1 MLPPAK
7 RQKVRDRWHEMKY
20 YFSWERIKQQHG
32 GGGGRKSCFFL
43 CFLFITYIVPHCLY
57 MVWLKEKRKTL
68 LHDQTVYIY
77 NYYVDMNM
85 MYVNC

>member
-1 MLPPAK
+1 MCVGEEGGWGAK
-7 RQKVRDRWHEMKY
+7 AV
-20 YFSWERIKQQHG
+20 
-32 GGGGRKSCFFL
+32 FF
-43 CFLFITYIVPHCLY
+43 CFLFITYIVPHCWY

-77 NYYVDMNM
+77 NYYVYMNM

>member
-1 MLPPAK
+1 MFL
-7 RQKVRDRWHEMKY
+7 
-20 YFSWERIKQQHG
+20 YFALVFINKLEQHG
-32 GGGGRKSCFFL
+32 VSVGGCLFF
-43 CFLFITYIVPHCLY
+43 CFLFIIYIVPHCWY

>member
-1 MLPPAK
+1 MFL
-7 RQKVRDRWHEMKY
+7 
-20 YFSWERIKQQHG
+20 YFALVFINKLEQHG
-32 GGGGRKSCFFL
+32 VCVGGGKSCFFL
-43 CFLFITYIVPHCLY
+43 YVFLFIIYIVPHCWY

-77 NYYVDMNM
+77 NHYVDMNM